1 MNISVNN
8 VLEKMTRELNQA
20 KSTSDRN
27 KVRDSLI
34 AIRTLCDVVLEEAPE
49 DKRVSQPL
57 NQFSSQLINNEP
69 KPLTIN
75 NSTKLQEEDG
85 NGDSLL
91 DF

>member
-1 MNISVNN
+1 LNISVNN
-8 VLEKMTRELNQA
+8 VLEKMAKELNQA
-20 KSTSDRN
+20 KSTSDAT

-49 DKRVSQPL
+49 EKSVRQPI
-57 NQFSSQLINNEP
+57 NQFSSHLLNNEP

-75 NSTKLQEEDG
+75 TSTKLQEDDG